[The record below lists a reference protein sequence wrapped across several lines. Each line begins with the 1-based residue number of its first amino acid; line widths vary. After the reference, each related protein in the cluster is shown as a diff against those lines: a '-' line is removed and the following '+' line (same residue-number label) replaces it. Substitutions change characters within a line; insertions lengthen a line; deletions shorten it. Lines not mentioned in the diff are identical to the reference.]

1 MHGAASFSQLLSRGA
16 PKGARGF
23 VSNQTLTGTPGSW
36 LVVPPPH
43 PRKRHQRTAMLLPWG
58 HSRQSEPLA
67 FLPGTSPGCKG
78 SAESGSAGGAPSSGG
93 VEGGGE
99 RGEKQETVREAP
111 VSHWSLAA
119 APSRA
124 VHRAPTARGSP
135 AALGQAGKGQ
145 SRVPSSARHWPRCAK
160 RLEHSQSP
168 AALGGW
174 DGRRTPR
181 SWGGVELTL
190 LLQGQLALGLDVL
203 QRGRQVAWQAACVA
217 LGVRGA
223 LGQDSTR

>member
-1 MHGAASFSQLLSRGA
+1 MPALAPSLTDTNISAQHQVLLSPATAQCSGGQGGRAQAPTRPRRMQVHRAASFSQLLSCGA
-16 PKGARGF
+16 PAGARGF

-36 LVVPPPH
+36 LVLPPPH
-43 PRKRHQRTAMLLPWG
+43 PRNRHQRTAMLLPWG

-111 VSHWSLAA
+111 VSRWSLAA

-145 SRVPSSARHWPRCAK
+145 SRVPSSARHRPRCAK

-168 AALGGW
+168 GCPGWLG
-174 DGRRTPR
+174 REAHP
-181 SWGGVELTL
+181 
-190 LLQGQLALGLDVL
+190 
-203 QRGRQVAWQAACVA
+203 
-217 LGVRGA
+217 
-223 LGQDSTR
+223 